1 MLVYL
6 FSYCYFLA
14 SILIVHGFYP
24 GLDSWVCYVLCV
36 CDIYLVIKN
45 AQH

>member
-6 FSYCYFLA
+6 LAMYCYFLA

-24 GLDSWVCYVLCV
+24 GLNSRVCYVLCV
-36 CDIYLVIKN
+36 CDI
-45 AQH
+45 